1 MAVRACFDPASFRDP
16 GGSVFYLEKRVLRR
30 INPVAAARFSAV
42 QETGL
47 LDKLVEK
54 GWITAS
60 QPVEPSTIGEVGLE
74 AAFVIE
80 HERIPFISYPYE
92 WGFQILKAAALHH
105 LAIQC
110 FALDHN
116 VALSDASAYNIQFLG
131 ARPVFIDLLSFVP
144 YREGAFWLGHKQFCE
159 QFLNP
164 LLLRSLL
171 GVSHNAWYRGTQEGI
186 PTTELNRLVPWHKKL
201 SWSVFSQVVLQASF
215 QASAQKSGI
224 GRTAE
229 ATKQAQLPKTSF
241 RAMLEG
247 LQRLITRLEPAE
259 RTKTVWADYARTHS
273 YSDSETEAKK
283 RFVHDFATKVEPA
296 CLWDFGCNTG
306 DYSKVA
312 LDAGAKSVV
321 GFDFDQNSLDIAFD
335 RSRTEALNF
344 LPLFLDAANPTPNQG
359 WAGQERRGL
368 LERSNADGLLALAFV
383 HHLAITRNIPLPA
396 LVDWLVAFAPCG
408 VIEFVPKED
417 TMVQELLRLREDIF
431 VDYTEAAFLGH
442 VAERAR
448 VVRSERV
455 SASGRTLVWY
465 DRT

>member
-30 INPVAAARFSAV
+30 INPIAAARFSAV
-42 QETGL
+42 QATGL
-47 LDKLVEK
+47 LDQLVKK

-60 QPVEPSTIGEVGLE
+60 QPVEPSTIGEAGLG
-74 AAFVIE
+74 AAFVVE

-92 WGFQILKAAALHH
+92 WGFQTLKAAALHH
-105 LAIQC
+105 LAVQRC
-110 FALDHN
+110 ALDHN

-131 ARPVFIDLLSFVP
+131 ARPVFIDLLSFLP
-144 YREGAFWLGHKQFCE
+144 YREGDLWLGHKQFCE

-186 PTTELNRLVPWHKKL
+186 PTIELNRLVPWRKKL
-201 SWSVFSQVVLQASF
+201 SWSVFSHVVLQASF
-215 QASAQKSGI
+215 QSSAQKNGI
-224 GRTAE
+224 GRSA
-229 ATKQAQLPKTSF
+229 AAAKQARLPKASL

-247 LQRLITRLEPAE
+247 LQRCIARLEPAE
-259 RTKTVWADYARTHS
+259 KTKTVWADYARAHS
-273 YSDSETEAKK
+273 YSDAETEEKK
-283 RFVHDFATKVEPA
+283 RFVHDFASKVKPA

-321 GFDFDQNSLDIAFD
+321 GFDFDQNALDRAFD
-335 RSRTEALNF
+335 RSRTEVLNF

-368 LERSNADGLLALAFV
+368 RERSNAEGLLALAFV
-383 HHLAITRNIPLPA
+383 HHLAIARNIPLPA
-396 LVDWLVAFAPCG
+396 LVGWLVAFAPYG

-417 TMVQELLRLREDIF
+417 PMVQELLRLREDVF
-431 VDYTEAAFLGH
+431 VDYSESAFLTH
-442 VAERAR
+442 IAEWAR
-448 VVRSERV
+448 VVRSERI